1 MPTHE
6 MIALGDSLTYGY
18 PFGKPLSWVQ
28 RVSEEL
34 DIDILNQGT
43 NGDTL
48 AHLEKRL
55 FMDVMDFSPQYCI
68 VLGGTNDVHRGVPLD
83 LMQQHLEKITQ
94 LLLREKIL
102 PILGLPPPIK
112 EREFEAL
119 MIPYRRWL
127 KRHAR
132 AHSLTVI
139 DFYRPFLDKIK
150 RMRPGYLEDGVHP
163 SAKGYQCMAE
173 AAIKPLQRLL
183 NSNKK

>member
-1 MPTHE
+1 MSAYE

-34 DIDILNQGT
+34 DIPILNQGV

-48 AHLEKRL
+48 AHMLKRL
-55 FMDVMDFSPQYCI
+55 FHDVVDFQPKYCL
-68 VLGGTNDVHRGVPLD
+68 VLGGTNDVYRHISTD
-83 LMQQHLEKITQ
+83 LMETNFANLTE
-94 LLLREKIL
+94 LLLREGIL
-102 PILGLPPPIK
+102 PIICLPPPVK
-112 EREFEAL
+112 DRAFEEQL
-119 MIPYRRWL
+119 VNYRRWL

-132 AHSLTVI
+132 SHKLPVI

-163 SAKGYQCMAE
+163 STKGYECMAD
-173 AAIKPLQRLL
+173 ISGRKLKTVLKNQ
-183 NSNKK
+183 